1 VIVAI
6 DLDGTLAEYNTWE
19 GVYHIGPPVE
29 KMVDIIL
36 KHISDGDTCIIF
48 TSRLSDE
55 VEAPT
60 VRHVIRAWLKQWNLP
75 YMESTAIKRKE
86 FKIFYDD
93 RARRIAQ
100 NQGVRI

>member
-1 VIVAI
+1 MIVAV
-6 DLDGTLAEYNTWE
+6 DLDGTLAEYTTWQ

-29 KMVDIIL
+29 KMASIVL
-36 KHISDGDTCIIF
+36 NHIKQGDTVVIF

-55 VEAPT
+55 AEAPI
-60 VRHVIRAWLKQWNLP
+60 VRHVIRAWLFKWKLP

-93 RARRIAQ
+93 RARRIQQ
-100 NQGVRI
+100 NMGVML